1 MASTTELRK
10 SYLETAKTLTTKPL
24 YAWAGA
30 GDLAVE
36 KLREVPQKVSKL
48 SVGKLKPEVS
58 IEKPKQFVSDVPGKI
73 SAKVHALPKSPKEL
87 QAKLP
92 SAKDLTSKIP
102 SAKDITAKLPS
113 PKSLQTKLAEATE
126 AQVKAVDA
134 KFDELVD
141 RGESVVKRIRSQKA
155 TTDLVSQA
163 KTTVAKAKAVPTT
176 AARSTR
182 PATAAAKNTV
192 TAVKSTA
199 TAARKT
205 GTKAAPAA
213 AKVGD
218 EA

>member
-10 SYLETAKTLTTKPL
+10 SYLETAKTLSTKPF

-48 SVGKLKPEVS
+48 SIARIRAEVS

-73 SAKVHALPKSPKEL
+73 SAKVKELPKTPKEV
-87 QAKLP
+87 A
-92 SAKDLTSKIP
+92 
-102 SAKDITAKLPS
+102 AKLPS
-113 PKSLQTKLAEATE
+113 PKELQTRLTEATE
-126 AQVKAVDA
+126 DRVKAVDA
-134 KFDELVD
+134 KFDELAD
-141 RGESVVKRIRSQKA
+141 RGESIVKRVRSQKA
-155 TTDLVSQA
+155 TTDLVNQA

-176 AARSTR
+176 AA
-182 PATAAAKNTV
+182 AKSTV

-205 GTKAAPAA
+205 AAKAAPAVKAAA

>member
-36 KLREVPQKVSKL
+36 KLREVPQKVSKIN
-48 SVGKLKPEVS
+48 VGKLKPEVS
-58 IEKPKQFVSDVPGKI
+58 IEETKQFVSDVPGKI
-73 SAKVHALPKSPKEL
+73 SAKVNALPKSPKEL

-92 SAKDLTSKIP
+92 SAKDLASKIP
-102 SAKDITAKLPS
+102 SAK
-113 PKSLQTKLAEATE
+113 SLQTKLTEATE

-134 KFDELVD
+134 KFDELAD
-141 RGESVVKRIRSQKA
+141 RGELVVKRIRSQKT

-205 GTKAAPAA
+205 AVKAAPAVKTAPAATA
-213 AKVGD
+213 AKTD
-218 EA
+218 DQA